1 VGAAMD
7 LAQLFTTNFPE
18 WYQQVIFDSELVDQS
33 PTRGSFVIRPYGYAL
48 WETIQKDLDARIKK
62 HGVKN
67 AYFPLFIP
75 ESFLKKEADHIE
87 GFSPELAVVTHA
99 GGKQLEEPYVVRPT
113 SETIIYHMFER
124 WIKSWRDL
132 PLNINQWANVV
143 RWEMRPRAFL
153 RTTEFLW
160 QEGHTAHA
168 SREEA
173 MKMVYAMLNEY
184 KGVAEELLAI
194 PVIIGEKT
202 PHERFAGGEITTTI
216 EGLMGDGKA
225 LQMGTSHLLQQ
236 SFPASFDVAYQ
247 AEDGTKKT
255 PWCTSW
261 GATTRLIGAV
271 VMVHGDE
278 RGLALP
284 PRVAS
289 IQVVIVPIGA
299 KDDLLNAKAK
309 AHELADQMRAS
320 GLRVFVDDNDAQRP
334 GAKFFH
340 WEMRGVPLRIE
351 IGMRDISAGTCIA
364 ARRVVAEGA
373 AAKETLSLEGL
384 TVTVQTILEDIQSTM
399 FNRAL
404 AKRNAL
410 WFTATTFAEI
420 SERVQTKPG
429 FFQTGWCGKTECE
442 LELKA
447 IQCSIRCI
455 IPTKKAE
462 TCFFCSAKSEQEVLI
477 AKAY

>member
-1 VGAAMD
+1 MD
-7 LAQLFTTNFPE
+7 LIHLFKTNFPE
-18 WYQQVIFDSELVDQS
+18 WYQHVIFESELVDQS

-48 WETIQKDLDARIKK
+48 WEAIQKDLDTRIKK
-62 HGVKN
+62 HNVKN
-67 AYFPLFIP
+67 AYFPLLIP

-99 GGKQLEEPYVVRPT
+99 GGKQLEESYVVRPT

-168 SREEA
+168 TREEA
-173 MKMVYAMLNEY
+173 MTMVYNMLNEY
-184 KGVAEELLAI
+184 KGVAQDLLAI

-236 SFPASFDVAYQ
+236 SFPASFDVAFQ
-247 AEDGTKKT
+247 AEDGTKRT

-261 GATTRLIGAV
+261 GATTRLIGAI

-278 RGLALP
+278 KGLALP

-299 KDDLLNAKAK
+299 KEDFINAKAR
-309 AHELADQMRAS
+309 AHEYAEQLRAV
-320 GLRVFVDDNDAQRP
+320 GVRVFVDDNDAQRP

-351 IGMRDISAGTCIA
+351 LGMRDINAGTCIFS
-364 ARRVVAEGA
+364 RRVIQTGA
-373 AAKETLSLEGL
+373 TPKETISLDVFVPKVVEVL
-384 TVTVQTILEDIQSTM
+384 DEIQDTM
-399 FNRAL
+399 FKRAL
-404 AKRNAL
+404 AHRDAS
-410 WFTATTFAEI
+410 WFYAETFTEI
-420 SERVQTKPG
+420 SQRVQEKPG
-429 FFQTGWCGKTECE
+429 FFQTGWCGNTACE

-455 IPTKKAE
+455 IPDKKVE
-462 TCFFCSAKSEQEVLI
+462 KCFFCSQLSTQEVLI

>member
-1 VGAAMD
+1 MD

-18 WYQQVIFDSELVDQS
+18 WYQHVIFEAELVDQS

-48 WETIQKDLDARIKK
+48 WEAIQKDLDARIKK

-99 GGKQLEEPYVVRPT
+99 GGKALEEPYVVRPT
-113 SETIIYHMFER
+113 SETMIYHMFER

-168 SREEA
+168 TREEA
-173 MKMVYAMLNEY
+173 LLMVKAMLNEY
-184 KGVAEELLAI
+184 KELAENLLAI
-194 PVIIGEKT
+194 PVVVGEKT
-202 PHERFAGGEITTTI
+202 ANERFAGGEITTTI

-236 SFPASFDVAYQ
+236 SFPASFDVKFQ
-247 AEDGTKKT
+247 AEDGTNKT

-261 GATTRLIGAV
+261 GATTRLIGAL
-271 VMVHGDE
+271 VMTHGDE

-289 IQVVIVPIGA
+289 VQVVIIPIGS
-299 KDDLLNAKAK
+299 KDDFVNAKAK
-309 AHELADQMRAS
+309 AHELAVQLKAA
-320 GLRVFVDDNDAQRP
+320 GVRVHVDDNEAQRP
-334 GAKFFH
+334 GAKYFH
-340 WEMRGVPLRIE
+340 WEMRGVPLRLE
-351 IGMRDISAGTCIA
+351 LGMRDINAGTCIA
-364 ARRVVAEGA
+364 ARRVVANGA
-373 AAKETLSLEGL
+373 SAKETLSLDGL
-384 TVTVQTILEDIQSTM
+384 TGKLQAILEDIQSTM
-399 FNRAL
+399 FNKAL
-404 AKRNAL
+404 ARRNDR
-410 WFTATTFAEI
+410 WFTASTFQEI
-420 SERVQTKPG
+420 STRVNEQQG
-429 FFQTGWCGKTECE
+429 FFQTGWCENTACE

-455 IPTKKAE
+455 IPLKKAQK
-462 TCFFCSAKSEQEVLI
+462 CFFCGQDSKQEVLI

>member
-1 VGAAMD
+1 MD
-7 LAQLFTTNFPE
+7 LAQLYTTNFPE
-18 WYQQVIFDSELVDQS
+18 WYQQVIFDAELVDQS

-48 WETIQKDLDARIKK
+48 WEVIQKDLDVRIKN
-62 HGVKN
+62 HNVKN

-168 SREEA
+168 TREEA
-173 MKMVYAMLNEY
+173 LKMVKAMLNEY
-184 KGVAEELLAI
+184 KELAETLLAI
-194 PVIIGEKT
+194 PVVVGEKT
-202 PHERFAGGEITTTI
+202 AHERFAGGEITTTI

-236 SFPASFDVAYQ
+236 SFPASFDVKFQ
-247 AEDGTKKT
+247 AEDGTNKT

-261 GATTRLIGAV
+261 GATTRLIGAL

-278 RGLALP
+278 KGLALP
-284 PRVAS
+284 PRIAPT
-289 IQVVIVPIGA
+289 QVVIIPIGS
-299 KDDLLNAKAK
+299 KDDLVQAKSK
-309 AHELADQMRAS
+309 ANELAAEFKKS
-320 GLRVFVDDNDAQRP
+320 GIRVLVDESEGRP
-334 GAKFFH
+334 GAKYFH
-340 WEMRGVPLRIE
+340 WEMRGVPLRLE
-351 IGMRDISAGTCIA
+351 LGMRDISAGTCVI
-364 ARRVVAEGA
+364 ARRVVLEGQN
-373 AAKETLSLEGL
+373 AKEVLSLDGL
-384 TVTVQTILEDIQSTM
+384 TQKVGVILEEIQQNM

-404 AKRNAL
+404 SKRNAS
-410 WFTATTFAEI
+410 WFTAETFAEI
-420 SERVQTKPG
+420 SQRVADKPG
-429 FFQTGWCGKTECE
+429 FFQTGWCEKTSCE

-447 IQCSIRCI
+447 IQCSVRCI
-455 IPTKKAE
+455 IPEKKAE
-462 TCFFCSAKSEQEVLI
+462 KCFFCGDASVQEVLI

>member
-1 VGAAMD
+1 MD
-7 LAQLFTTNFPE
+7 LAQLFKTNFPE

-48 WETIQKDLDARIKK
+48 WEAIQKDLDARIKK

-99 GGKQLEEPYVVRPT
+99 GGKVLEEPYVVRPT
-113 SETIIYHMFER
+113 SETIIYHMFAR

-168 SREEA
+168 TREEA
-173 MKMVYAMLNEY
+173 LKMVYAMLNEY
-184 KGVAEELLAI
+184 KQLAEELLAI
-194 PVIIGEKT
+194 PVIVGEKT

-236 SFPASFDVAYQ
+236 SFPASFDVSFQ
-247 AEDGTKKT
+247 SEDGTAKT

-261 GATTRLIGAV
+261 GATTRLIGAL

-278 RGLALP
+278 KGLVLP
-284 PRVAS
+284 PRIAS
-289 IQVVIVPIGA
+289 TQVVIVPIGA
-299 KDDLLNAKAK
+299 KDDLINAKAE
-309 AHELADQMRAS
+309 AHELAS
-320 GLRVFVDDNDAQRP
+320 LLRQAGVRVLVDDNDAQRP

-351 IGMRDISAGTCIA
+351 LGMRDIAAGTCIV
-364 ARRVVAEGA
+364 ARRVLSEGQS
-373 AAKETLSLEGL
+373 AKETLPLAGL
-384 TVTVQTILEDIQSTM
+384 TETIQRILEELQKTM
-399 FNRAL
+399 FDRAL
-404 AKRNAL
+404 AKRDAA
-410 WFTATTFAEI
+410 WFSAQTFKEI
-420 SERVQTKPG
+420 SERVADRPG
-429 FFQTGWCGKTECE
+429 FFQTGWCGNTACE

-455 IPTKKAE
+455 IPEKKAE
-462 TCFFCSAKSEQEVLI
+462 TCFFCSAASAQEVLV

>member
-1 VGAAMD
+1 MD
-7 LAQLFTTNFPE
+7 LAQLFKTNFPE

-48 WETIQKDLDARIKK
+48 WEAIQKDLDARIKK
-62 HGVKN
+62 HSVKN

-99 GGKQLEEPYVVRPT
+99 GGKELEESYVVRPT

-168 SREEA
+168 TREEA
-173 MKMVYAMLNEY
+173 LKMVHAMLNEY
-184 KGVAEELLAI
+184 KELAENLLAI
-194 PVIIGEKT
+194 PVVVGEKT
-202 PHERFAGGEITTTI
+202 AHERFAGGEITTTI

-236 SFPASFDVAYQ
+236 SFPASFGVKFQ
-247 AEDGTKKT
+247 AEDGTNKT

-261 GATTRLIGAV
+261 GATTRLIGAL
-271 VMVHGDE
+271 VMTHGDE
-278 RGLALP
+278 KGLALP

-289 IQVVIVPIGA
+289 VQVVIIPIGA
-299 KDDLLNAKAK
+299 KDDLIQAKAK
-309 AHELADQMRAS
+309 AHELAAQLTAA
-320 GLRVFVDDNDAQRP
+320 GVRVFVDESEGRP
-334 GAKFFH
+334 GAKYYH
-340 WEMRGVPLRIE
+340 WEMRGVPLRLE
-351 IGMRDISAGTCIA
+351 LGMRDIAAGTCIA
-364 ARRVVAEGA
+364 APRVIVDGGLAKEVISLDGVVSRVVQM
-373 AAKETLSLEGL
+373 LE
-384 TVTVQTILEDIQSTM
+384 QIQQTM

-404 AKRNAL
+404 NRRNTS
-410 WFTATTFAEI
+410 WHQVATYQDIVEQ
-420 SERVQTKPG
+420 VLVKPG
-429 FFQTGWCGKTECE
+429 FFQTGWCEKTSCE

-455 IPTKKAE
+455 IPEQKAE
-462 TCFFCSAKSEQEVLI
+462 TCFFCREKSVREVLI
-477 AKAY
+477 AKSY

>member
-1 VGAAMD
+1 MD
-7 LAQLFTTNFPE
+7 LAQLFKTNFPE
-18 WYQQVIFDSELVDQS
+18 WYQHVIFESELVDQS

-48 WETIQKDLDARIKK
+48 WEAIQKDLDARIKR
-62 HGVKN
+62 HNVKN

-168 SREEA
+168 TREEA
-173 MKMVYAMLNEY
+173 LLMVKAMLNEY
-184 KGVAEELLAI
+184 KELAENLLAI
-194 PVIIGEKT
+194 PVVVGEKT
-202 PHERFAGGEITTTI
+202 ANERFAGGEITTTI

-236 SFPASFDVAYQ
+236 SFPASFDVKFQ
-247 AEDGTKKT
+247 AEDGTNKT

-261 GATTRLIGAV
+261 GATTRLIGAL
-271 VMVHGDE
+271 VMTHGDE

-284 PRVAS
+284 PRIAPV
-289 IQVVIVPIGA
+289 QVVIIPIGS
-299 KDDLLNAKAK
+299 KDDFVNAKAK
-309 AHELADQMRAS
+309 AYELAAQLKEAGVRAH
-320 GLRVFVDDNDAQRP
+320 VDDNENTRP
-334 GAKFFH
+334 GAKYFH
-340 WEMRGVPLRIE
+340 WEMRGVPLRVE
-351 IGMRDISAGTCIA
+351 LGMRDISAGTCIIA
-364 ARRVVAEGA
+364 KRVVNEGEQ
-373 AAKETLSLEGL
+373 AKSTISLDGFVT
-384 TVTVQTILEDIQSTM
+384 TVTATLENIQNAM
-399 FNRAL
+399 FARAL
-404 AKRNAL
+404 NRRTEC
-410 WFTATTFAEI
+410 WFTAETFQEI
-420 SERVQTKPG
+420 STRVAEKQG
-429 FFQTGWCGKTECE
+429 FFQTGWCEQTSCE

-455 IPTKKAE
+455 IPEKKAAK
-462 TCFFCSAKSEQEVLI
+462 CFFCGKPSVQEVLI